1 MNNKAGLLLGLCV
14 GVAVG
19 ANWSKIRKHLG
30 PYMDTA
36 GEASAKGFHSLLGL
50 FVSGKE
56 HVEDL
61 LAQAQVKKTQ
71 KSKKPTKPRKKGT
84 AQGSTNKTPKPTKN
98 ATAKRSPIAAA

>member
-1 MNNKAGLLLGLCV
+1 MNNKAGLLLGFCV

-19 ANWSKIRKHLG
+19 ANWSKIRKYLG

-36 GEASAKGFHSLLGL
+36 GDASAKGFHSLLEL

-61 LAQAQVKKTQ
+61 LAQAQVKKT
-71 KSKKPTKPRKKGT
+71 KRRKKTTKPRKKAT
-84 AQGSTNKTPKPTKN
+84 VRRSTNKTPKLTKN